1 MKRWIK
7 RVVIALVPMLLLAA
21 MLLPAAA
28 LTPVHNVSKAYRDS
42 IYYQRLKTLEL
53 TGDQRTD
60 IVLVALSQLGY
71 HEGNSED
78 ELHGLNAEGSKNF
91 AEYNRLHGKYDNGE
105 GNGTSYGYHW
115 CCSFATWCARQAGI
129 NTAVMPSEISCWRL
143 IEKKLTPMGIYH
155 PASEKYVP
163 RTGDYIFFR
172 GEDALPGA
180 PADHVGIVLYV
191 DGNTV
196 YTIEGN
202 SRYNS
207 VAVRSYALND
217 NYIVGIAAPN
227 YTEKADAAID
237 FNARNTGYQ
246 LNDVNYAVTTDALTV
261 RAGAGAQH
269 KALGYLSRNDIVVL
283 REIKGAWGRIDYGV
297 QAGWISLQY
306 LQYYPMEVEDTP
318 HQATVTFLLGEKE
331 ILSAQTGV
339 IGTKLTL
346 PALPERVSAEPH
358 LYTWTPLG
366 WDSDGDLKADL
377 FPNDTYLYTADTA
390 LQAIYQKTDTL
401 HTIRFFGADGV
412 LIAEKLYPYKAT
424 VTPPDMAEFAPEDG
438 RIFDGWDSMIL
449 SVTEDMDY
457 HAIYLP
463 APEPVRYTV
472 RFLYKDGRVALE
484 LSLLEGEI
492 PTMPPV
498 QQMLIDDGSTFLGWC
513 TGEGEIVIAPNAILP
528 YPSSDVDYYPVY
540 QPATWNDPEETDPD
554 PQPEPQA
561 PNEPTDKE
569 DTDILT
575 VILAMLGVL
584 LLGGAVVL
592 VLRTAEKSRSV
603 DDTDDWA

>member
-1 MKRWIK
+1 MKRLTK
-7 RVVIALVPMLLLAA
+7 RALVLLVVALLSVA
-21 MLLPAAA
+21 MALPAAA
-28 LTPVHNVSKAYRDS
+28 LTPVHTVSKAYRQS
-42 IYYQRLKTLEL
+42 VYYQNLKALEL

-71 HEGNSED
+71 HEGDSED
-78 ELHGLNAEGSKNF
+78 ELHGMNAEGSKNF

-129 NTAVMPSEISCWRL
+129 DPAVMPSEISCWRL

-155 PASEKYVP
+155 PVTEQYVP
-163 RTGDYIFFR
+163 RMGDFIFFR
-172 GEDALPGA
+172 GEDALLGA

-207 VAVRSYALND
+207 VAVRSYVLSD
-217 NYIVGIAAPN
+217 NYIVGYASPN
-227 YTEKADAAID
+227 YREKADVAID

-246 LNDVNYAVTTDALTV
+246 LNDANYAVITDVLTV
-261 RAGAGAQH
+261 RSAAGAQH

-306 LQYYPMEVEDTP
+306 LQYLPTTASDTP
-318 HQATVTFLLGEKE
+318 HKASLTFLLGEQE
-331 ILSAQTGV
+331 ILPAQLEL
-339 IGTKLTL
+339 IGTALTI
-346 PALPERVSAEPH
+346 PALPERASTEPH
-358 LYTWTPLG
+358 RYTWAAVG
-366 WDSDGDLKADL
+366 WDSDGDLVADT
-377 FPNDTYLYTADTA
+377 FFGDTYVLTADTSM
-390 LQAIYQKTDTL
+390 QAIYQKADTL
-401 HTIRFFGADGV
+401 YTIRFYGADGV
-412 LIAEKLYPYKAT
+412 PIAEQQLPYNAP

-438 RIFDGWDSMIL
+438 RIFDGWDSMML

-463 APEPVRYTV
+463 PPEPVRYTV

-513 TGEGEIVIAPNAILP
+513 TGEGEIVIASNAILP
-528 YPSSDVDYYPVY
+528 CPSSNVDYYPVY

-554 PQPEPQA
+554 PIPEQPEDEKSPA
-561 PNEPTDKE
+561 
-569 DTDILT
+569 LT
-575 VILAMLGVL
+575 VMLLLVGVL

-592 VLRTAEKSRSV
+592 VLRTAEKSRSI